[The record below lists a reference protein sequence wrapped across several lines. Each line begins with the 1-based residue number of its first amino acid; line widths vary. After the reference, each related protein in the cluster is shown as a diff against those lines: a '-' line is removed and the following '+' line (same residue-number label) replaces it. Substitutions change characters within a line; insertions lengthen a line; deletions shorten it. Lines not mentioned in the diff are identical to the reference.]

1 MNFRLSKKIINSYR
15 NFIFTICAVFFV
27 NVGFG
32 QILWGNTGAS
42 TAWYTAANWSPSTAS
57 SAWTTL
63 SIAQFANAGTATT
76 AGINMGTTSL
86 SIGAIEVTSA
96 RTRILTIGNSSATVG
111 SITLTGTNINS
122 LPNVVV
128 RNNCAF
134 PLTLQNNETGSGK
147 TMNIVLVG
155 TNNVFQIDAAGGI
168 NVSSVISGSSQN
180 LVKGG
185 TGAGVLTLSGA
196 NTYSGRTRIDA
207 GTLSFSTI
215 ANGGSNSNIG
225 ASSNAAGNL
234 VLGGGTLLYTGAN
247 ASTDR
252 NFTLTAATTST
263 INTTNTLT
271 ISGGAAST
279 TGALTK
285 TGAGGLT
292 LTGTNLYTGLT
303 TVSAGNLT
311 LNNAGG
317 GTIPSTNDVTVTG
330 GVFRVS
336 SNQTINNLTVS
347 SGATII
353 VDAGVTLTINGTYS
367 VSQSNSGGGSGTIA
381 MGASST
387 LVINQGGWPGNTN
400 AFTYDASA
408 TLRFANSSGSY
419 GVGSGD
425 TWWPSS
431 SGPANVNVSGAGGM
445 TLNVSRTIPSGGLMQ
460 TSSTTAISAGVT
472 LTMNGTFQINQG
484 GWGGNTGTY
493 SYGANTGTLVFN
505 NTSGSYGVNSTD
517 TWWPTSNGPYNVTVQ
532 GGGGITMN
540 VARNVPTTGT
550 TGTFLLVIGINAVQ
564 GSALTLNGNIQINGG
579 NFQTTPTYGS
589 SSSLIY
595 NTGGTYGISNE
606 WTGNSTTTGS
616 GVPNNVT
623 IQNSTTLTF
632 PTTNRGCTGA
642 FNVSSGG
649 ATLNATSGDLYVAG
663 NFTMNGIFTHN
674 TRAVFLNGTNQTVS
688 GSNLNTSGSSNC
700 FDYLIVQ
707 NGTNATLSANVTVRT
722 GLTFTSGKI
731 TLSTFDLSL
740 GTATITTPASSSY
753 VVTNSTG
760 RLKRTVTSSAVLFP
774 VGNSA
779 YNPITLTNS
788 GTSDTY
794 GIIVL
799 DGTVPNALDATKA
812 VNRYWAVTEDTDG
825 GGNLA
830 VTAQFNTADGAGA
843 SYQTTTNPQFI
854 GLYPNASP
862 WVQQSSGA
870 AASGSNPYTVS
881 ASGFTNTLP
890 ISGSTYYFAVGNIGA
905 FFAPPTITS
914 FAVASPGSNTSGYVG
929 NTITVTGTGFLSSGM
944 TVKIGGSAGTTV
956 SYSFTNST
964 TITITAI
971 NLGGTI
977 YIDNGTAPA
986 ATSSVS
992 YTNLGFITATGATNW
1007 NTAASWLGGAVP
1019 EASSNVT
1026 IAHGL
1031 SVAAAFTNTPITSIS
1046 VNTGGT
1052 LQLNAANNIPD
1063 ASTMILGGGT
1073 FTTGSSA
1080 GFEETLG
1087 TLTLSANS
1095 TINLGTGVHTLTF
1108 PASSAI
1114 SWTPNALLYVTGWS
1128 GSYNGTAGT
1137 GGKLFVGSSATGLS
1151 ASQVQQILFFNGTN
1165 YFTSTQL
1172 STGEVV
1178 PSAVIAM
1185 FWNGA
1190 GTWSSANTWSNVS
1203 GGPYNKTWISG
1214 RAAIFNVAS
1223 STITLSAST
1232 NVGSIVALEDVSLS
1246 WSTSFGIGAA
1256 GGGIAPIY
1264 VATGKTFSVPGGASF
1279 STAAGSGI
1287 IKNGNG
1293 IISSASGFYNSLPA
1307 GVTLNAG
1314 VLAWTGTNGF
1324 GNGSLTVNGGALS
1337 APLGSASPITGSI
1350 VVNSDF
1356 LLGEASNLTFSAT
1369 VNLGASSKTITLGN
1383 AGTNTFN
1390 GIISGSSTAGLT
1402 LAATA
1407 AGTLAISGANTY
1419 PGATTING
1427 GTLSCTG
1434 VNTLPSTTDVT
1445 LANTAG
1451 ANLTLGSNSQT
1462 IKSLAGGG
1470 TAGGNVSLTSSAVLT
1485 INGTTNSTYSG
1496 VLSGIGAL
1504 VKSGTGIL
1512 TLANAANT
1520 FTLSTTINSTSE
1532 IRLNPVANA
1541 TYASQIILNGGKLT
1555 TTGITA
1561 TRTWTNSKTLN
1572 LNANSTIDLASGTAH
1587 TISFAASNLVT
1598 WAGNTLTINNWTGTA
1613 LSGPGTGGR
1622 IFVGTTN
1629 TGLTAAQLAKITFT
1643 GYGAGATI
1651 LSSGEVVPTSLLT
1664 PPTISSFTSTSGY
1677 SGSSIVITGTNFTG
1691 ATAVS
1696 FGGTAA
1702 ASFTV
1707 NSATQITAVVG
1718 TGGASGSVS
1727 VTTPSGSVSLAG
1739 FTYLGFI
1746 TTSGA
1751 TNWNIG
1757 ASWLGGVVP
1766 TANSVVTI
1774 AHNISIAAAFTN
1786 TPIAS
1791 VTVNTGITATANATV
1806 AMGTVTNAI
1815 TTVGTGVFNFTGA
1828 AGSIIAGSFVNGGT
1842 LSWSAA
1848 ANLNISAGG
1857 TLTNNG
1863 TFSRGTGT
1871 VTIVNAATINGT
1883 NAITFNNL
1891 TITTGTT
1898 TLTTVPTID
1907 GTLQLNGGSVSAAPI
1922 YTANSTL
1929 YYNLAY
1935 NRFSEWNATGVGTIG
1950 TTAGYPNNVTINAG
1964 TFDIVNGS
1972 NSARA
1977 LNGTLTVNTGATFNL
1992 NAINAA
1998 LTIGG
2003 GLTTVGTGAFNMG
2016 TTNTSV
2022 TVAGAVNN
2030 GGSLALS
2037 SILGGDIYVA
2047 GNFTNNGTFTHNT
2060 RALFLN
2066 GTAQT
2071 LGGSNVNGSGTTN
2084 CFSYL
2089 LLQNGTNVTLAA
2101 PTAVTNTLTLASGK
2115 ITLSTFDLNMGA
2127 STISNASSSNYI
2139 VTNGTG
2145 QLKRTVASSVLFPVG
2160 NSAYDP
2166 ITLNNSGTSDT
2177 YGVVVVEGAV
2187 AAANAPTY
2195 TINRRWQVTEAVSG
2209 NSNMS
2214 VTAQYNAGEQNSNY
2228 NSGTSDYLGFY
2239 NGSSWTQQAATRSG
2253 SNPFT
2258 IASNTNFNLTAA
2270 NLTTGTQY
2278 FAIGRDL
2285 AFFAPT
2291 ITATATL
2298 SAFTTIYGTASSAQS
2313 FTVSGSALTT
2323 DISVGAVTG
2332 FEYSIDGG
2340 LTWGATRTIIQSG
2353 GTASATLLVRLAAIA
2368 TVGGNYNSQNIVL
2381 SSTGANSVNISTAAS
2396 GNTVSQKALTISGLT
2411 ANDKVYDATTAAS
2424 ITGTAA
2430 YSGLAN
2436 GESFSIVGAPT
2447 WIFATKTVGI
2457 AKTINQTGLYSAP
2470 SGNYSITQPTFTA
2483 NITAAPLT
2491 ITGATASNKVY
2502 DGTTTAAISGG
2513 TLSGVL
2519 LSDVVS
2525 LSQSGAF
2532 SAVNVA
2538 NGIGVTS
2545 TSTLGGADAGNYSL
2559 TQPIGL
2565 TGNITQAPLTATAD
2579 NKTKNQ
2585 GAANPTLTVSYSG
2598 FVNSET
2604 VAAIT
2609 APSIS
2614 TTAVTGSPAGT
2625 YPISLS
2631 GGSATNYSFTLVN
2644 GTLTVNPSVWE
2655 DFETG
2660 SNITSYGGSGT
2671 FTAGNWILVDALRTS
2686 SDANDKKN
2694 GTRSVRIRNSG
2705 SLSMNFDLTT
2715 GLGTVNVLHAA
2726 YGTDALT
2733 CTWKLEASTD
2743 GGVSWTAYVS
2753 STITSSSST
2762 LTNQSF
2768 TVNLS
2773 GNVRFRFVKLTGST
2787 RINFDD
2793 IYVTPFNGPEIN
2805 LQGNSTSIA
2814 SGDATPATGDHTD
2827 FGSTAVA
2834 GGTVAR
2840 TFTIQNT
2847 GTGALNLTG
2856 SSPFVAISG
2865 TNAGDFS
2872 ITATPSSSIA
2882 ASSSTTFE
2890 VTFDPSAVGART
2902 ATLTIANDDSNE
2914 GTYTFAIQGTGLN
2927 SNTSDIVV
2935 ESGFAYNSNINY
2947 AAYQS
2952 ATISTT
2958 ANGIAAMG
2966 ITIRDGGG
2974 SSDADAL
2981 GTELNSI
2988 SFTVANIANIRS
3000 AALFQG
3006 STLINNSPSIVSG
3019 NISFSGLSGA
3029 NVAANDNG
3037 SKTLTLYITFLSTV
3051 TDNAQLQFTVNSA
3064 TSNITGSSFAAANAG
3079 GAISSITGDRNR
3091 IVVVATKLIFVQQPP
3106 SSTSLNIAMSTSPS
3120 VAAVDALNNTDL
3132 DYTSS
3137 ISLSS
3142 TGTMTGSPI
3151 AIAPASGLSTFSVVH
3166 TVAGTGFFLSA
3177 TSGSLTATG
3186 NSADFS
3192 ITTFVN
3198 FSGDFRPR
3206 YATDLSYNG
3215 DWEYYN
3221 GSSWGAVPDGK
3232 APQNTTTTIGR
3243 IIVSDYVTGGSSS
3256 TKLYNADIIVL
3267 EGGELVINDDNASP
3281 TQFIGNSK
3289 KLEVLSAGILTIE
3302 GDINIPATGNLIV
3315 RDGGLMVI
3323 NQPTMVNNHAMW
3335 SGIELFEGGSTVK
3348 ITDWNFGSS
3357 STTASLNN
3365 VSTALAV
3372 NANGWK
3378 FGNLILDVNTGINNW
3393 QIIGGPIGIV
3403 NLCEND
3409 FTVSNASTTGY
3420 ITGATNQT
3428 GTNGFIVNG
3437 NMAIYNGNFAFGS
3450 SYTASAFNH
3459 QFTINGNFNCSS
3471 NDALKI
3477 HLNGA
3482 NTPLDLSGN
3491 VTFKGN
3497 VNIASSVTSFSND
3510 GGSPTLNTRMAV
3522 NYNGGTLAT
3531 PNTVSIVPPAVAI
3544 PMNIV
3549 NGAFIK
3555 IANQDIILNSVTSF
3569 ISEFVVASGAY
3580 LHFGWDGSGNAL
3592 AVKRIT
3598 SATAGTNRFITQS
3611 NSTLVITS
3619 PNGIQKASATLG
3631 NVQLDQSTKTF
3642 NQTAIFW
3649 YVGKVNQVT
3658 GDGLTSAATGKVVY
3672 VNLLDNTLTLTLS
3685 NNIGITNST
3694 LVDALGGK
3702 LEIQK
3707 GIVIGTAGADFYSD
3721 GRLVMS
3727 DGEYRI
3733 STITTTPL
3741 NNYLPQLAGYSN
3753 YSLTGGTIHLN
3764 GNNAMQILSG
3774 TPTYYKLAFSGVNTL
3789 GIDYKGF
3796 SAATTVTNNVIIS
3809 GTPVVDAENNSFS
3822 GDAGLIMSGGRLR
3835 MAKLNETLPQ
3845 LSGVNNPYVLTGG
3858 TIELYGASAAQ
3869 THSIRGTY
3877 NSSNVSYFN
3886 VELNATG
3893 ANVTTKNIG
3902 ASASFALTGTLN
3914 VNSPAVFQ
3922 LDANDVVSGS
3932 GTFNVNAGSTLK
3944 YGNANGI
3951 TLANAA
3957 GNVQTTTRSF
3967 LSTASYGFVGTT
3979 AQNSGDGLPAT
3990 IENLYVQRGN
4000 SNAITT
4006 LTNSLIVNNTLKMVQ
4021 GHLNTV
4027 ANTLELGNSTTQLG
4041 TLEYTTGYVLG
4052 KMKRWFNATNSG
4064 NSSGLFPIGL
4074 DDSGLKNRFAK
4085 VEYTSA
4091 ATAGGHLTVQFVSTA
4106 MGLTGLPIVSTN
4118 TGGFGFN
4125 VTSTENQGYWQ
4136 IDNESGKLTDGE
4148 YTISITGE
4156 GFTTVSSLTGIT
4168 LLKRVGAGDWTAPGT
4183 HLAASGSTA
4192 VPTVSRS
4199 SVTGWSNFGFGGN
4212 SANPLPVELID
4223 FSAFCDD
4230 KISHV
4235 TWSTASEKNSDYFEV
4250 EVSTDLVSWS
4260 EVAQVNAAG
4269 NSTSKREYS
4278 IADNLSRD
4286 LRYYRLVQ
4294 VDFDGKQRIYDP
4306 ISLNCGGSES
4316 VFLIYPN
4323 PTSGDFVVSI
4333 QNEKLSGEI
4342 AVTLNTADGKL
4353 ISTKTSQA
4361 ITGVQSIYFENNQLP
4376 AGIYFVRIIDKTG
4389 NELVGKMVVR

>member
-27 NVGFG
+27 NLSWGQTTFSWRNDQNPANNANWQSTSPYYFWNGSAGAIPSGGAKLFFDGSAGAIMTNNLTNWIWSLEFG
-32 QILWGNTGAS
+32 SLNAASRTINGSVSNIFWDNSNLIPFIYNGSGVAQTINFPFQIGNTS
-42 TAWYTAANWSPSTAS
+42 TATSPQYGMEINAS
-57 SAWTTL
+57 SGNLNIGSNISAQNSTGIKVLVLRASNSGLGTIAL
-63 SIAQFANAGTATT
+63 SGVIAN
-76 AGINMGTTSL
+76 
-86 SIGAIEVTSA
+86 
-96 RTRILTIGNSSATVG
+96 
-111 SITLTGTNINS
+111 
-122 LPNVVV
+122 
-128 RNNCAF
+128 
-134 PLTLQNNETGSGK
+134 GSG
-147 TMNIVLVG
+147 T
-155 TNNVFQIDAAGGI
+155 
-168 NVSSVISGSSQN
+168 ISLIKKEAN
-180 LVKGG
+180 
-185 TGAGVLTLSGA
+185 TAILSAA
-196 NTYSGRTRIDA
+196 NTYTG
-207 GTLSFSTI
+207 STSI
-215 ANGGSNSNIG
+215 Q
-225 ASSNAAGNL
+225 
-234 VLGGGTLLYTGAN
+234 
-247 ASTDR
+247 
-252 NFTLTAATTST
+252 
-263 INTTNTLT
+263 
-271 ISGGAAST
+271 
-279 TGALTK
+279 
-285 TGAGGLT
+285 
-292 LTGTNLYTGLT
+292 
-303 TVSAGNLT
+303 
-311 LNNAGG
+311 G
-317 GTIPSTNDVTVTG
+317 GTIRLAGSGTLGNGSDVT
-330 GVFRVS
+330 
-336 SNQTINNLTVS
+336 IS
-347 SGATII
+347 SGATLDLNAVNASVGSISETGSSNG
-353 VDAGVTLTINGTYS
+353 GVITLGTGTLTINGANKGTKY
-367 VSQSNSGGGSGTIA
+367 QNSISGTGGVTMAGSGTTELVLYGAQSYTGTTTVSGGKLSSSVAYSSTNYSVTGGTLQLNAANIIPDASTMTLGGGTFRTGSSSGFAETLGILTLSANSTIALGTGVHTLTFANSSASSWTATANLVITGWAGTYNGTSNGTTGKIFIGNSASGLTSSQLARIYFFNGTNHFTATQLSTGEIVPTANIA
-381 MGASST
+381 MFWVGTTGSWTASTWSINNAAPYTTGWTSGRGAVFNVASSAITSASTAVSSITANESVTVSATGTMNFNGGIAPIFVASGKTFTHGGAITTAAGNGIIKNGPGILNFTSGNTTALPAGVTLNQGILAFGGDNAYGNGTITINGGVISATTSTTRVPPISAFTINSNFQFGDATNLSAGTGSLTFSASSNLGASST
-387 LVINQGGWPGNTN
+387 
-400 AFTYDASA
+400 
-408 TLRFANSSGSY
+408 
-419 GVGSGD
+419 
-425 TWWPSS
+425 
-431 SGPANVNVSGAGGM
+431 
-445 TLNVSRTIPSGGLMQ
+445 RTI
-460 TSSTTAISAGVT
+460 TI
-472 LTMNGTFQINQG
+472 
-484 GWGGNTGTY
+484 GNTGTY
-493 SYGANTGTLVFN
+493 SLNGIISGTSSNLILAATAAGTLSLGGVNTYSGYTRLNGGTLTLGVNNAIPVAATGAGVIFGGGTLNTGSARSEGVVSSTNMGTLTLLENSSLVFGSATSHNLYFAASNAVSWTAGKTLAITSWNGTAGTSGTGGKIFVGNSASGLTSGQLAQITINGLAVTQLSTGEIVPRATMYRSAQTGNWSSTSTWERSTDNGSTWIAAIATPTSADGTITIRNGHTVTVSGTPTVDQVVVESGGIVVVANNTITIANGVDAYDFWVKSGGTFRTTFDADYVTETGVLYFDAGSIYENDVAGGGYGNIPTAAWNATSTCNIKGIISTTAVPTNFGSQTFGNVTWNCASQSSSIILEANLPTIQGLLKIQNTGTGALIIA
-505 NTSGSYGVNSTD
+505 NTSTSRSWSTVD
-517 TWWPTSNGPYNVTVQ
+517 
-532 GGGGITMN
+532 
-540 VARNVPTTGT
+540 
-550 TGTFLLVIGINAVQ
+550 
-564 GSALTLNGNIQINGG
+564 
-579 NFQTTPTYGS
+579 
-589 SSSLIY
+589 SLEI
-595 NTGGTYGISNE
+595 NTGGTFYISGSAANSSSSPSYSMIVNNYNQTGGSFNICRNSTANAGTPTYAFTVNGNATISGGNCYLMNGNVNGGPSVASMTVTGDLSISGGNLDLVSTGSLSNSNAGRLFVRGNLAISSGTLGISWAISGGSSGVYFDGASVAQSFTHSGGTLSVATGGAGRRFYYKASSGPTSLNE
-606 WTGNSTTTGS
+606 TYSSSSAQTTINGTEGSPTAGYSIWPTNNTPTNNITINSSGGVSLFHSKTIGTLTLTSGLLDIAVADLTTGS
-616 GVPNNVT
+616 T
-623 IQNSTTLTF
+623 
-632 PTTNRGCTGA
+632 
-642 FNVSSGG
+642 SGG
-649 ATLNATSGDLYVAG
+649 S
-663 NFTMNGIFTHN
+663 
-674 TRAVFLNGTNQTVS
+674 
-688 GSNLNTSGSSNC
+688 
-700 FDYLIVQ
+700 
-707 NGTNATLSANVTVRT
+707 
-722 GLTFTSGKI
+722 I
-731 TLSTFDLSL
+731 T
-740 GTATITTPASSSY
+740 SY
-753 VVTNSTG
+753 VKTSSTG
-760 RLKRTVTSSAVLFP
+760 QLKRTVGSSSVAFP

-779 YNPITLTNS
+779 YNPITLTNT

-794 GIIVL
+794 GIIAK
-799 DGTVPNALDATKA
+799 DGSVPNALDATKV
-812 VNRYWAVTEDTDG
+812 VNRYWAVTEG
-825 GGNLA
+825 VAGSGNLA

-843 SYQTTTNPQFI
+843 SYQTTTNPQYI

-992 YTNLGFITATGATNW
+992 YTNLGFITTTGAANW

-1031 SVAAAFTNTPITSIS
+1031 NVAAAFTNTPITSIS

-1095 TINLGTGVHTLTF
+1095 TINLGTGAHTLTF
-1108 PASSAI
+1108 PTSSAI

-1178 PSAVIAM
+1178 PTAVIAM

-1203 GGPYNKTWISG
+1203 GGPYNQTWISG

-1232 NVGSIVALEDVSLS
+1232 NVASIVALEDVSLS
-1246 WSTSFGIGAA
+1246 WTTSLGIGAA

-1264 VATGKTFSVPGGASF
+1264 VATGKTFFVVSGSATF
-1279 STAAGSGI
+1279 STAPGSGI

-1293 IISSASGFYNSLPA
+1293 IISSASGHILGLPA

-1314 VLAWTGTNGF
+1314 VLAWAGNNGF
-1324 GNGSLTVNGGALS
+1324 GNGSLTINGGALS
-1337 APLGSASPITGSI
+1337 AHTGSASIPSTGSI
-1350 VVNSDF
+1350 IVNSDF
-1356 LLGEASNLTFSAT
+1356 SLGDATNLAAGTGNLTFNAT

-1383 AGTNTFN
+1383 TGTYTFN

-1407 AGTLAISGANTY
+1407 AGTLAISGANAY

-1727 VTTPSGSVSLAG
+1727 VTTPSGSVFLAG

-1871 VTIVNAATINGT
+1871 VTIVNAATINGA

-1898 TLTTVPTID
+1898 TLTTVPRID
-1907 GTLQLNGGSVSAAPI
+1907 GILQLNGGDVSAAPI

-1992 NAINAA
+1992 NALNAA

-2003 GLTTVGTGAFNMG
+2003 DLTTVGTGAFNMG

-2037 SILGGDIYVA
+2037 STLGGDIYVA

-2084 CFSYL
+2084 CFPYL

-2101 PTAVTNTLTLASGK
+2101 PTAVTNTLTLTSGK

-2177 YGVVVVEGAV
+2177 YGVIVVEGAV

-2258 IASNTNFNLTAA
+2258 VASNSNFNLTSA
-2270 NLTTGTQY
+2270 NLTAGSQY

-2291 ITATATL
+2291 ITATGTL
-2298 SAFTTIYGTASSAQS
+2298 TAFTTTYGTASSAQS
-2313 FTVSGSALTT
+2313 FAVSGSSLTT
-2323 DISVGAVTG
+2323 DISVAAVTG

-2340 LTWGATRTIIQSG
+2340 STWGATGTIIQSG
-2353 GTASATLLVRLAAIA
+2353 GNASATLLVRLAAIA

-2381 SSTGANSVNISTAAS
+2381 SSTGASSVNITTVAS

-2411 ANDKVYDATTAAS
+2411 ANNKVYDATTAAS

-2430 YSGLAN
+2430 YAGLVN
-2436 GESFSIVGAPT
+2436 GETFLIVGTPT
-2447 WIFATKTVGI
+2447 WSFATKTVGT
-2457 AKTINQTGLYSAP
+2457 AKPINQTGSFSAP
-2470 SGNYSITQPTFTA
+2470 SANYSISQPTFTA

-2491 ITGATASNKVY
+2491 ITGATASNKAY
-2502 DGTTTAAISGG
+2502 DGTTAAAISGG
-2513 TLSGVL
+2513 ILSGVL

-2525 LSQSGAF
+2525 LSQSGTFA
-2532 SAVNVA
+2532 AANVA

-2559 TQPIGL
+2559 TQPTGL
-2565 TGNITQAPLTATAD
+2565 SGNITQAPLTATAD

-2585 GAANPTLTVSYSG
+2585 GAVNPTLTVSYSG

-2604 VAAIT
+2604 VSAIT

-2631 GGSATNYSFTLVN
+2631 GGLATNYNITLVN

-2655 DFETG
+2655 NFETG
-2660 SNITSYGGSGT
+2660 TKAGYTLGSVT
-2671 FTAGNWILVDALRTS
+2671 CTAGSWSMDNALIGTS
-2686 SDANDKKN
+2686 TSDKKN
-2694 GTRSVRIRNSG
+2694 GSKSVRVQG
-2705 SLSMNFDLTT
+2705 TTGVLAMNFDLTT

-2726 YGTDALT
+2726 YGTDPLN

-2743 GGVSWTAYVS
+2743 GGISWTAYVS

-2805 LQGNSTSIA
+2805 LQGNSTSIVSA
-2814 SGDATPATGDHTD
+2814 DVTPATADHTD

-2872 ITATPSSSIA
+2872 ITAIPSSSIA

-2927 SNTSDIVV
+2927 SNTSDIIV
-2935 ESGFAYNSNINY
+2935 ESGFTYNSNINY

-3006 STLINNSPSIVSG
+3006 TTLINNSPSIGSG

-3037 SKTLTLYITFLSTV
+3037 SKTLTLYITFLNTV

-3064 TSNITGSSFAAANAG
+3064 TSNITGSSFATANAG
-3079 GAISSITGDRNR
+3079 
-3091 IVVVATKLIFVQQPP
+3091 
-3106 SSTSLNIAMSTSPS
+3106 
-3120 VAAVDALNNTDL
+3120 
-3132 DYTSS
+3132 
-3137 ISLSS
+3137 
-3142 TGTMTGSPI
+3142 
-3151 AIAPASGLSTFSVVH
+3151 
-3166 TVAGTGFFLSA
+3166 
-3177 TSGSLTATG
+3177 
-3186 NSADFS
+3186 
-3192 ITTFVN
+3192 
-3198 FSGDFRPR
+3198 
-3206 YATDLSYNG
+3206 
-3215 DWEYYN
+3215 
-3221 GSSWGAVPDGK
+3221 
-3232 APQNTTTTIGR
+3232 
-3243 IIVSDYVTGGSSS
+3243 
-3256 TKLYNADIIVL
+3256 
-3267 EGGELVINDDNASP
+3267 
-3281 TQFIGNSK
+3281 
-3289 KLEVLSAGILTIE
+3289 
-3302 GDINIPATGNLIV
+3302 
-3315 RDGGLMVI
+3315 
-3323 NQPTMVNNHAMW
+3323 
-3335 SGIELFEGGSTVK
+3335 
-3348 ITDWNFGSS
+3348 
-3357 STTASLNN
+3357 
-3365 VSTALAV
+3365 
-3372 NANGWK
+3372 
-3378 FGNLILDVNTGINNW
+3378 
-3393 QIIGGPIGIV
+3393 
-3403 NLCEND
+3403 
-3409 FTVSNASTTGY
+3409 
-3420 ITGATNQT
+3420 
-3428 GTNGFIVNG
+3428 
-3437 NMAIYNGNFAFGS
+3437 
-3450 SYTASAFNH
+3450 
-3459 QFTINGNFNCSS
+3459 
-3471 NDALKI
+3471 
-3477 HLNGA
+3477 
-3482 NTPLDLSGN
+3482 
-3491 VTFKGN
+3491 
-3497 VNIASSVTSFSND
+3497 
-3510 GGSPTLNTRMAV
+3510 
-3522 NYNGGTLAT
+3522 
-3531 PNTVSIVPPAVAI
+3531 
-3544 PMNIV
+3544 
-3549 NGAFIK
+3549 
-3555 IANQDIILNSVTSF
+3555 
-3569 ISEFVVASGAY
+3569 
-3580 LHFGWDGSGNAL
+3580 
-3592 AVKRIT
+3592 
-3598 SATAGTNRFITQS
+3598 
-3611 NSTLVITS
+3611 
-3619 PNGIQKASATLG
+3619 
-3631 NVQLDQSTKTF
+3631 
-3642 NQTAIFW
+3642 
-3649 YVGKVNQVT
+3649 
-3658 GDGLTSAATGKVVY
+3658 
-3672 VNLLDNTLTLTLS
+3672 
-3685 NNIGITNST
+3685 
-3694 LVDALGGK
+3694 
-3702 LEIQK
+3702 
-3707 GIVIGTAGADFYSD
+3707 
-3721 GRLVMS
+3721 
-3727 DGEYRI
+3727 
-3733 STITTTPL
+3733 
-3741 NNYLPQLAGYSN
+3741 
-3753 YSLTGGTIHLN
+3753 
-3764 GNNAMQILSG
+3764 
-3774 TPTYYKLAFSGVNTL
+3774 
-3789 GIDYKGF
+3789 
-3796 SAATTVTNNVIIS
+3796 
-3809 GTPVVDAENNSFS
+3809 
-3822 GDAGLIMSGGRLR
+3822 
-3835 MAKLNETLPQ
+3835 
-3845 LSGVNNPYVLTGG
+3845 
-3858 TIELYGASAAQ
+3858 
-3869 THSIRGTY
+3869 
-3877 NSSNVSYFN
+3877 
-3886 VELNATG
+3886 
-3893 ANVTTKNIG
+3893 
-3902 ASASFALTGTLN
+3902 
-3914 VNSPAVFQ
+3914 
-3922 LDANDVVSGS
+3922 
-3932 GTFNVNAGSTLK
+3932 
-3944 YGNANGI
+3944 
-3951 TLANAA
+3951 
-3957 GNVQTTTRSF
+3957 
-3967 LSTASYGFVGTT
+3967 
-3979 AQNSGDGLPAT
+3979 
-3990 IENLYVQRGN
+3990 
-4000 SNAITT
+4000 
-4006 LTNSLIVNNTLKMVQ
+4006 
-4021 GHLNTV
+4021 
-4027 ANTLELGNSTTQLG
+4027 
-4041 TLEYTTGYVLG
+4041 
-4052 KMKRWFNATNSG
+4052 
-4064 NSSGLFPIGL
+4064 
-4074 DDSGLKNRFAK
+4074 
-4085 VEYTSA
+4085 
-4091 ATAGGHLTVQFVSTA
+4091 
-4106 MGLTGLPIVSTN
+4106 
-4118 TGGFGFN
+4118 
-4125 VTSTENQGYWQ
+4125 
-4136 IDNESGKLTDGE
+4136 
-4148 YTISITGE
+4148 
-4156 GFTTVSSLTGIT
+4156 
-4168 LLKRVGAGDWTAPGT
+4168 
-4183 HLAASGSTA
+4183 
-4192 VPTVSRS
+4192 
-4199 SVTGWSNFGFGGN
+4199 
-4212 SANPLPVELID
+4212 
-4223 FSAFCDD
+4223 
-4230 KISHV
+4230 
-4235 TWSTASEKNSDYFEV
+4235 
-4250 EVSTDLVSWS
+4250 
-4260 EVAQVNAAG
+4260 
-4269 NSTSKREYS
+4269 
-4278 IADNLSRD
+4278 
-4286 LRYYRLVQ
+4286 
-4294 VDFDGKQRIYDP
+4294 
-4306 ISLNCGGSES
+4306 
-4316 VFLIYPN
+4316 
-4323 PTSGDFVVSI
+4323 
-4333 QNEKLSGEI
+4333 
-4342 AVTLNTADGKL
+4342 
-4353 ISTKTSQA
+4353 
-4361 ITGVQSIYFENNQLP
+4361 
-4376 AGIYFVRIIDKTG
+4376 
-4389 NELVGKMVVR
+4389 